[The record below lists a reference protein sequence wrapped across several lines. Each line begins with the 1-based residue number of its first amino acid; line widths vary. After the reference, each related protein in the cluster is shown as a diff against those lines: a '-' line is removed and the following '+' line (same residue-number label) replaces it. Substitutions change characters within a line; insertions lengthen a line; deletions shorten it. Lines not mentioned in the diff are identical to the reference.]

1 MSNLVRGWIINP
13 DAHPLGA
20 YMSFLHACMARL
32 YEIKMAARNA
42 IIFPKILAAIKVL
55 RK

>member
-1 MSNLVRGWIINP
+1 MNP
-13 DAHPLGA
+13 DAHPLGT

-32 YEIKMAARNA
+32 HEIKMTARNA
-42 IIFPKILAAIKVL
+42 IIFPKILAAIKVS